1 MHSRGSIQ
9 RVSYPLSVTGFEAV
23 SRMIEAQNG
32 QPTTQEKTLVGWYEL
47 KSEKIEKHWKQETLR
62 VTVTSRANYEREAA

>member
-1 MHSRGSIQ
+1 
-9 RVSYPLSVTGFEAV
+9 
-23 SRMIEAQNG
+23 MIEAQNG
-32 QPTTQEKTLVGWYEL
+32 QPTTQEKTLVGWYEF